1 MCSKKQDLH
10 KNKSEEKK
18 KEEKPNKAQL
28 FFLENEDVL
37 H

>member
-1 MCSKKQDLH
+1 MNNYIIYDDNTINDGDQDA
-10 KNKSEEKK
+10 E
-18 KEEKPNKAQL
+18 L

>member
-1 MCSKKQDLH
+1 MMNNYIIYDDNTINDGDQDA
-10 KNKSEEKK
+10 E
-18 KEEKPNKAQL
+18 L